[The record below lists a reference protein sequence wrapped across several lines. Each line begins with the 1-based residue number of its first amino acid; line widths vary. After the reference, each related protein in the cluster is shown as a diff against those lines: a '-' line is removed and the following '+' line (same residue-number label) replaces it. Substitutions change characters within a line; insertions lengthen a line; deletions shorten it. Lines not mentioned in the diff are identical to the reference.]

1 MLAAVCCKEAA
12 WPSVR
17 PASSWLPRAMCTA
30 AWVVPSM
37 PRYTSC
43 AMPIRLLRMTS
54 SENIRLPISSSDSA
68 TICVVRLPA
77 ATWRAML
84 AASTTGPV
92 TERDRRQPSR
102 KTAATPRLTSAQP
115 KLAPVVLSASQFAR
129 RP

>member
-1 MLAAVCCKEAA
+1 
-12 WPSVR
+12 
-17 PASSWLPRAMCTA
+17 
-30 AWVVPSM
+30 
-37 PRYTSC
+37 
-43 AMPIRLLRMTS
+43 MTS